1 MSECEEDGSFVGC
14 FIRVSEGRFQTLENL
29 AEEFGNRMEVL
40 AQGRCHCASPPAAV
54 PVSRAPSVDSQI
66 SLGAVGGSSA
76 GSGSGSPTIAV
87 GAEVALDEAEYP
99 LMVPYR
105 GTFIHRRPGVGWDL
119 GEYQA
124 DVERVL
130 DFQAE
135 QAEAE
140 AIAWSIAHP
149 MREPSIEGSRPPTP
163 EEGTWSEFEA

>member
-1 MSECEEDGSFVGC
+1 
-14 FIRVSEGRFQTLENL
+14 
-29 AEEFGNRMEVL
+29 MEVL
-40 AQGRCHCASPPAAV
+40 AQGRCHCAPPPEAV
-54 PVSRAPSVDSQI
+54 PVSRAPSVESQV
-66 SLGAVGGSSA
+66 SLGAVGGSSV
-76 GSGSGSPTIAV
+76 GSGSGSGLPTIAV
-87 GAEVALDEAEYP
+87 EAEVVPDEAEYP

-124 DVERVL
+124 DVERIL